1 MRWFGRAGERL
12 WIYGKQK
19 KIEID
24 IKGWGEME

>member
-1 MRWFGRAGERL
+1 MVWTCWGEIVDI
-12 WIYGKQK
+12 WQTK